1 MRFLAS
7 VADGLKVAETT
18 YVVGGAVRN
27 WLLGHPVKDIDV
39 TLDVIRSGRD
49 SEWLAQAVKRA
60 IPVRSSLVT
69 NQYGVA
75 IVTIAEAWSLSGCE
89 MQGEVIEIANTRKES
104 YGGGEGKGYKPHMVE
119 PATVEEDLLRR
130 EFTFNTL
137 LWRFS
142 DLQDG
147 PEKAPVLDLL
157 GTGRAD
163 LEGAVLRTPREPA
176 RTFSDDP
183 TRMLRAV
190 KFVARYGFRIADDVF
205 TSIQEG
211 ADSLKRMPWD
221 AVRKILTDDIL
232 FGRNP
237 RESIRLL
244 EDLNLSKTLIEI
256 MKAEPGF
263 ASALGRTMADLDPL
277 VVLDL
282 LDLGWPMKAFLAQFS
297 KEERELLR
305 AYLTPLD
312 EAARRKFVAGMNNPP
327 VDKMRIFDVC
337 SVPTSERG
345 MVAQVARQLLVHDP
359 SLMDRGPDLAAA
371 VERAVKERLSGAAQ
385 G

>member
-1 MRFLAS
+1 MRFLSSAAS
-7 VADGLKVAETT
+7 EFGVAEHS

-27 WLLGHPVKDIDV
+27 YLLSQPIKDLDVTIDV
-39 TLDVIRSGRD
+39 VRSERGSDWFAER
-49 SEWLAQAVKRA
+49 LKRA
-60 IPVRSSLVT
+60 IPVRSSFVT

-75 IVTIAEAWSLSGCE
+75 ILTIAESWSLHGCE
-89 MQGEVIEIANTRKES
+89 MKGETIEIANTRKES
-104 YGGGEGKGYKPHMVE
+104 YGGDQGKGYKPHMVE
-119 PATVEEDLLRR
+119 PATIEEDLLRR

-137 LWRFS
+137 LWRLS
-142 DLQDG
+142 SLGEG
-147 PEKAPVLDLL
+147 PSGAEVLDLL
-157 GTGRAD
+157 GSGRAD
-163 LEGAVLRTPREPA
+163 LDGAVLRTPREPA

-205 TSIQEG
+205 TSIQCCTE
-211 ADSLKRMPWD
+211 SLKRMPWD

-237 RESIRLL
+237 RESIKLL
-244 EDLNLSKTLIEI
+244 EDLKLSKALIEI

-282 LDLGWPMKAFLAQFS
+282 LDFGWPMKTFLAQFS
-297 KEERELLR
+297 KGERELLR

-312 EAARRKFVAGMNNPP
+312 EDARRKFVAGMNNPP

-359 SLMDRGPDLAAA
+359 SLMDRGSDLAAA